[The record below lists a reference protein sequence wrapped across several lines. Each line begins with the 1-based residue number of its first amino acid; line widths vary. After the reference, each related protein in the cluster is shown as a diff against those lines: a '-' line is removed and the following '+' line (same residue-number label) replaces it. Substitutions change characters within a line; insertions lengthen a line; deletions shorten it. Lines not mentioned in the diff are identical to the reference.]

1 MGCGSSAPQQT
12 VPPSGGGGHNPS
24 APANNAGGGGG
35 GGATSNAKAGASA
48 NTGIE
53 ADLARARLEDEGKIK
68 MLLLGAGESGKSTIF
83 KQMRLLYNSNE
94 RTDDDLRM
102 YGVVARSN
110 IVVAVRKLCAH
121 LRNLGLEEELDRE
134 EAGDQ
139 SSMSVRQA
147 YDELMAYL
155 VDNTANLEGK
165 SVSQDP
171 SVSEHQILNNGK
183 KDWVGQSARAGGAAN
198 NDAKLFLDHHE
209 SIRILWQSD
218 TMKKVWA
225 KRSAVNVIDS
235 HKQYLDD
242 IPRIASPDYKPT
254 TQDVLIARVR
264 TTQVIMEKYRI
275 DGIDFE
281 VYDVGGQR
289 SERRKWIDCFDS
301 VTAVIFVAALSEYD
315 QTLAE
320 AKRTNRMVE
329 ALELFRSV
337 CNNRSFS
344 DTSIL
349 LFLNKKDIFTEKI
362 MYSDIAAQRPFCD
375 YAGPTKDF
383 DHGVLYFIQ
392 KFKDCLIDDDF
403 NDSFIHVT
411 CATDTNNIKFV
422 LESTRTIIMS
432 DNLKRSG
439 FLGAD

>member
-1 MGCGSSAPQQT
+1 MGCGSSAPQQA
-12 VPPSGGGGHNPS
+12 VPPSGGGGPTPS

-35 GGATSNAKAGASA
+35 GGAISNARAGASA

-209 SIRILWQSD
+209 SIRILWQVS
-218 TMKKVWA
+218 TQFYYLFLLYFCLVCWL
-225 KRSAVNVIDS
+225 RS
-235 HKQYLDD
+235 
-242 IPRIASPDYKPT
+242 
-254 TQDVLIARVR
+254 
-264 TTQVIMEKYRI
+264 
-275 DGIDFE
+275 
-281 VYDVGGQR
+281 
-289 SERRKWIDCFDS
+289 
-301 VTAVIFVAALSEYD
+301 
-315 QTLAE
+315 
-320 AKRTNRMVE
+320 
-329 ALELFRSV
+329 
-337 CNNRSFS
+337 RSFVCS
-344 DTSIL
+344 
-349 LFLNKKDIFTEKI
+349 
-362 MYSDIAAQRPFCD
+362 PC
-375 YAGPTKDF
+375 
-383 DHGVLYFIQ
+383 
-392 KFKDCLIDDDF
+392 
-403 NDSFIHVT
+403 
-411 CATDTNNIKFV
+411 
-422 LESTRTIIMS
+422 
-432 DNLKRSG
+432 
-439 FLGAD
+439 